1 MKEAVLGFSRKGQFK
16 EKISAFDIKS
26 REHARKLWPLVTPDL
41 PHELV
46 TYVRPSFD
54 RETGELVRRSY
65 FARLPRGKRRTAEKQ
80 FREEAEAW
88 HEQRAESAEHARAKE
103 LIAKELASCLK
114 NTKSLVWCFA
124 DKSRSDFPIKG
135 DLLLGAES
143 VHMEYPL
150 ETPFDKHYK
159 LDIAV
164 LGPKIDNQC
173 LVLAGIEIELS
184 HAFDGYKALISKTL
198 GFPLISVDIT
208 EMLLEDMTPDWA
220 ADIIQ
225 STTLTEEEGR
235 RKTYFYLHDLIYPQ
249 FVSYPAGFPSDP
261 KHQYLVFAPDSD
273 ITKLNKKLK
282 DLSRQLGYGEHE
294 VAISRITDKSEQSRK
309 QLLDLGVVVG
319 ADWQEI
325 NPRQCMR
332 VALDRPASVSDLR
345 AHQFHSVMARIL
357 LSEENA
363 LIGYKYIGG
372 IQNSDAQEDIWI
384 HNQWQGPHQD
394 PLTFR
399 MLPKRLADPI
409 SSIFSLIKEL
419 QAVSEPEDR
428 TH

>member
-16 EKISAFDIKS
+16 EKISAFDIQS
-26 REHARKLWPLVTPDL
+26 REHARKLWPLVTPDQ

-54 RETGELVRRSY
+54 METNEVTRRSH

-88 HEQRAESAEHARAKE
+88 HKQRAESTEHARAKE
-103 LIAKELASCLK
+103 LIAKELASCLQ

-135 DLLLGAES
+135 DLLLGAEL
-143 VHMEYPL
+143 VQIEYPL
-150 ETPFDKHYK
+150 ETPFDKNYK

-164 LGPKIDNQC
+164 LGPKVDDQI

-184 HAFDGYKALISKTL
+184 HSFDGYKALISKTL
-198 GFPLISVDIT
+198 GFPLISVDIA
-208 EMLLEDMTPDWA
+208 EMPLEAITPEWA

-225 STTLTEEEGR
+225 TTTLTAEEGR

-249 FVSYPAGFPSDP
+249 FVSYPLGFLHDP
-261 KHQYLVFAPDSD
+261 KHQYLVFASDDD
-273 ITKLNKKLK
+273 ITRLNRQLK
-282 DLSRQLGYGEHE
+282 DLSRQLGYAEHE
-294 VAISRITDKSEQSRK
+294 IAITRVTDKSEQSRK

-319 ADWQEI
+319 ADWKEI
-325 NPRQCMR
+325 NPKQCLR
-332 VALDRPASVSDLR
+332 VALDRPASISDLR
-345 AHQFHSVMARIL
+345 AHQFHSVMARTI
-357 LSEENA
+357 LSELNV
-363 LIGYKYIGG
+363 LVGYKYMGG

-384 HNQWQGPHQD
+384 HSQWQGPHQD
-394 PLTFR
+394 PLSFR

-409 SSIFSLIKEL
+409 SSIFALIKEL
-419 QAVSEPEDR
+419 QTVGED
-428 TH
+428 